1 MKTSKTI
8 IGVLGGV
15 AVGAALGI
23 LFAPDKGSKTRKKI
37 AKKTN
42 NAKESLK
49 HSFDE
54 FLDTVSEKYNTIIED
69 GEELLEEG
77 KEELKKIKKEISK

>member
-8 IGVLGGV
+8 LGVLGGV

-37 AKKTN
+37 AKKSN
-42 NAKESLK
+42 EAKDNLKES
-49 HSFDE
+49 FDD
-54 FLDTVSEKYNTIIED
+54 FLDTVSEKYSSLVTK

-77 KEELKKIKKEISK
+77 KKEVNEVRKQITK